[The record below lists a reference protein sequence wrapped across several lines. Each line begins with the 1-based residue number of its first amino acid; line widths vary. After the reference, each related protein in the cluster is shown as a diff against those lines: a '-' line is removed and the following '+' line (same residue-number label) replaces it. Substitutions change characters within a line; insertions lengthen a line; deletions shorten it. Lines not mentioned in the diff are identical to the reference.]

1 MSGQYRACDG
11 CLSGLSGTPMPGGLS
26 GKCDFICR
34 RKSVIDEEKCVKCG
48 KCITACPYSAIIRQE
63 RPCAKACGM
72 NAIRSDEYGRADI
85 DQEKCV
91 LVRDVSGELSVRRD
105 LG

>member
-1 MSGQYRACDG
+1 MWKVYYR
-11 CLSGLSGTPMPGGLS
+11 LPIQRNHP
-26 GKCDFICR
+26 
-34 RKSVIDEEKCVKCG
+34 
-48 KCITACPYSAIIRQE
+48 QE

-91 LVRDVSGELSVRRD
+91 SCRDVSGELSVRRD
-105 LG
+105 LR